1 MLEMHVV
8 KERSAFEGEKE
19 KRSLL
24 GGHGSDSGDL
34 HTEVK
39 GRSKSTSQKLFQSAR
54 ALAEHL

>member
-1 MLEMHVV
+1 MHVV